1 MRPITTILQD
11 KTHIAPRKQATLGS
25 IRSFLRKQNLV
36 TAKQKK
42 EINEENVIEMWGK
55 YYGDLPSDSDSETIS
70 E

>member
-1 MRPITTILQD
+1 MAELQY
-11 KTHIAPRKQATLGS
+11 
-25 IRSFLRKQNLV
+25 FLRKQNLV

-55 YYGDLPSDSDSETIS
+55 YYGDLLSDSDSETIS